1 MNLYIWLNI
10 CLRVGYVYIVVLY
23 VVSNEESNKASDE

>member
-1 MNLYIWLNI
+1 MNFYIWLNI

-23 VVSNEESNKASDE
+23 VVSNDTNKESDEE